1 MKHRRQQQQQHGRQ
15 KQIVSRLGSALIAFG
30 LAYSAAGMQLKREG
44 SMLAGL
50 AVLACGWQIRRLGD

>member
-1 MKHRRQQQQQHGRQ
+1 MKHRRQQHSRHQ
-15 KQIVSRLGSALIAFG
+15 QIVSRLGSALIAFG